1 MKKYLLLFA
10 AIVMIACTE
19 KNSPT
24 DVSQTSNSGNTNTT
38 EYWVKATPTQ
48 TGFLTN
54 YARSTTV
61 TVTSNTQWWVE
72 VHQGNMQGLSV
83 SPTSGSNRGTLTLS
97 VPKLNNETFAAQ
109 YAHLIIWCQDGKGGR
124 NFVRVDITRKDG
136 SNASGTW

>member
-1 MKKYLLLFA
+1 MKKYLLLLA
-10 AIVMIACTE
+10 TILMVACGE
-19 KNSPT
+19 KNTPT
-24 DVSQTSNSGNTNTT
+24 DTEGGSSSGSTTET
-38 EYWVKATPTQ
+38 EYWVKASPSQ

-54 YARSTTV
+54 YARSTSV

-97 VPKLNNETFAAQ
+97 VPKLSNETFAVQ

-124 NFVRVDITRKDG
+124 NFARVDISRKDG

>member
-1 MKKYLLLFA
+1 MKKFLMLLATVLL
-10 AIVMIACTE
+10 VACTE
-19 KNSPT
+19 KNTPSN
-24 DVSQTSNSGNTNTT
+24 SGSNSGNDSNTST
-38 EYWVKATPTQ
+38 EYWVKASPSQ

-97 VPKLNNETFAAQ
+97 VPKLSNETFAAQ

-124 NFVRVDITRKDG
+124 NFVRVDISRKDG

>member
-1 MKKYLLLFA
+1 MKKFLMLLATVLL
-10 AIVMIACTE
+10 VACTE
-19 KNSPT
+19 KNTPSN
-24 DVSQTSNSGNTNTT
+24 SGSNSGNDSNTST
-38 EYWVKATPTQ
+38 EYWVKASPSQ

-97 VPKLNNETFAAQ
+97 VPKLSNETFAAQ
-109 YAHLIIWCQDGKGGR
+109 YAYLIIWCQDGKGGR
-124 NFVRVDITRKDG
+124 NFVRVDISRKDG

>member
-1 MKKYLLLFA
+1 MKKFLMLLATVLL
-10 AIVMIACTE
+10 VACTE
-19 KNSPT
+19 KNTPSN
-24 DVSQTSNSGNTNTT
+24 SGSNSGNDSNTST
-38 EYWVKATPTQ
+38 EYWVKASPSQ
-48 TGFLTN
+48 
-54 YARSTTV
+54 

-97 VPKLNNETFAAQ
+97 VPKLSNETFAAQ

-124 NFVRVDITRKDG
+124 NFVRVDISRKDG

>member
-10 AIVMIACTE
+10 AIGMIACTE

-109 YAHLIIWCQDGKGGR
+109 YAHLIIWCHDGKGGR